1 MHVAFCQLSVTFSCH
16 STLLSASCRHL
27 CDCILSSFHAPVWVA
42 SAVFLN
48 AALQAY
54 LSNTD
59 SSRTELFHWSKNR
72 ATWTLTSAGQNVFLA
87 SSIRHLLTPKCRV
100 IQHFEGTV
108 GNPNF
113 EFATEEP
120 KLCWSTADGLWTAS
134 GGWLGS
140 SSLGLHA
147 ETLEMD
153 HWLGCR
159 NDTYATFRHSQPA
172 AGQLSC
178 YFYSWR
184 LQWLSND

>member
-1 MHVAFCQLSVTFSCH
+1 MAFCQLSVTFSCY
-16 STLLSASCRHL
+16 STLLSASFRHL
-27 CDCILSSFHAPVWVA
+27 CDCVLSFFHAPVWVA
-42 SAVFLN
+42 SAVFVN

-72 ATWTLTSAGQNVFLA
+72 VTWTLTSPGQNVF
-87 SSIRHLLTPKCRV
+87 HLLTSKCRV
-100 IQHFEGTV
+100 IQYFKELLATLTLSLLLKNQSWRCV
-108 GNPNF
+108 GP
-113 EFATEEP
+113 
-120 KLCWSTADGLWTAS
+120 LLMDSAS
-134 GGWLGS
+134 DGWLGS

-178 YFYSWR
+178 YFYS
-184 LQWLSND
+184 